1 MVKELKDV
9 IRTVPEVG
17 GLIGHEDADK
27 LMTVKEY
34 HGGNDV
40 KSNLQS
46 AFAKLMTTSKE
57 AVSEAVNKLKG
68 RLNDESKVKA
78 FLI

>member
-1 MVKELKDV
+1 MAKELKDV

-17 GLIGHEDADK
+17 LLIGHEDADN
-27 LMTVKEY
+27 LLTVNEY
-34 HGGNDV
+34 HGGNDEKFV
-40 KSNLQS
+40 LQS
-46 AFAKLMTTSKE
+46 AFAKLMMASKE

-68 RLNDESKVKA
+68 RLNDESKVKT